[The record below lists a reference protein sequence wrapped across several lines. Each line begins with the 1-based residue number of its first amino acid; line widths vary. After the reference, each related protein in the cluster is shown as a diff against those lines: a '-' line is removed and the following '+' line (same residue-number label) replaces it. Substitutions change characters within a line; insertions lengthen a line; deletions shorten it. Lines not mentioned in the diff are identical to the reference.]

1 VATNPIRVLVAKP
14 GLDGHDRGAK
24 IIAQALRNAGMEV
37 IYTGLRQSPEQI
49 VETAI
54 QEDVK
59 VIGLSSLSGAHMQ
72 LFPAVV
78 DLLRRQA
85 AGDIL
90 VLGGGVIPDEDIP
103 KLKSSGVA
111 ELFTPGT
118 PTREIVKFIED
129 YFRVDNSFVSQIDH
143 IGIAVNSIEESL
155 LFYNLLGLKCQ
166 GTEEVPDQQVRV
178 AFLPMGD
185 SEVELLEPT
194 SPESSIAKFLAA
206 RGEGIHHIAYRVP
219 DINSA
224 LVRLR
229 MQGVKLL
236 DEQPR
241 VGAGGALIAFIHP
254 KAAGGVLTEI
264 CQRNL

>member
-1 VATNPIRVLVAKP
+1 MVNNPIRVLVAKP

-24 IIAQALRNAGMEV
+24 VIAQALRNAGMEV

-78 DLLRRQA
+78 QLLQA
-85 AGDIL
+85 QGAGDIL
-90 VLGGGVIPDEDIP
+90 LIGGGVIPAEDIP
-103 KLKSSGVA
+103 ELKSSGVA

-118 PTREIVKFIED
+118 PTTKIVSFIED
-129 YFRVDNSFVSQIDH
+129 YFRTDECFASKLDH
-143 IGIAVNSIEESL
+143 IGIAVNSIEDNL
-155 LFYNLLGLKCQ
+155 RFYSLLGLKCT
-166 GTEEVPDQQVRV
+166 GIEEVADQQVRV
-178 AFLPMGD
+178 AFLPIGD
-185 SEVELLEPT
+185 SELELIEPST
-194 SPESSIAKFLAA
+194 PQSSVAKFLATK
-206 RGEGIHHIAYRVP
+206 GEGIHHIAYRVP
-219 DINSA
+219 NIHAA
-224 LVRLR
+224 LTRLR
-229 MQGVKLL
+229 SQEIRLL

-241 VGAGGALIAFIHP
+241 LGAGGALIAFIHP